1 MYVKEIKWIDEE
13 NKEAIVEISDSKN
26 VINCYAYSL
35 KYNIG
40 EIINENLEALEIK
53 DVISVDIIE
62 EEKVIMDGLSCNVI
76 GVLCCD
82 KSVLKIGDLLIN
94 IQKENIPKDINDETK
109 VSARITRV
117 DLW

>member
-1 MYVKEIKWIDEE
+1 MYIKEIKWIDKE
-13 NKEAIVEISDSKN
+13 NNEAIVEISDSKN
-26 VINCYAYSL
+26 VITCYAYSL
-35 KYNIG
+35 EYNLG
-40 EIINENLEALEIK
+40 DKVKENLEALEIE